1 MMMTEEERMTA
12 ELGARAALCLRA
24 EDLRPFTVIRS
35 RFAEAETYR
44 EMDRQRAA
52 SQERIT
58 YAA

>member
-1 MMMTEEERMTA
+1 MTEEERRMTS

-35 RFAEAETYR
+35 RFGEAGTYL

-52 SQERIT
+52 SKERIT
-58 YAA
+58 HAA